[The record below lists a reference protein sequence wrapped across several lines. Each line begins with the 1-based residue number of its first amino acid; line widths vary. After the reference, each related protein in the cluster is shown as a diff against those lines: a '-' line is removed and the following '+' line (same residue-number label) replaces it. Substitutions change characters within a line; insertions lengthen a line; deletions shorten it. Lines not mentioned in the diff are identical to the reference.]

1 MAGKY
6 KCMGDNL
13 QLFNDRKTNRLTYI
27 LLACIN
33 HFTTVAFFALQLKNI
48 KIYNLQP

>member
-1 MAGKY
+1 MY
-6 KCMGDNL
+6 NL
-13 QLFNDRKTNRLTYI
+13 RKTNRLART

-33 HFTTVAFFALQLKNI
+33 HFTTVQFFALQLKNI